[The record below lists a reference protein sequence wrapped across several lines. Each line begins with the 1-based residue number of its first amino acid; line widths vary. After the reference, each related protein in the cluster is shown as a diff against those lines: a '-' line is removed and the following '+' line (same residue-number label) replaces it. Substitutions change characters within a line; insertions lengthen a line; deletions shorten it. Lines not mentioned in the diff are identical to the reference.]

1 MMKEELQKNVT
12 FFKDK
17 SLDYAFDSL
26 TGVLNRDIISEYAKH
41 LVSNNISFSFC
52 LLDIDNFKYIND
64 NYGHMLGDM
73 VLKKFSEKLV
83 ESTKG
88 KCVVGR
94 FGGDEFILVAEGIVE
109 YEQIWAICHKLNKD
123 LSKLRIEDF
132 DDMTITAT
140 TGVSRFPT
148 DGKNYDDIFETA
160 DKALYRGKAKGRNC
174 FIIYL
179 AEKHAKIK
187 LSRDSEATYSSM
199 DQLANVFQT
208 LTKNEDLKTNIE
220 ELFKYLSATRLFEHI
235 GIETD
240 DRLVYS
246 YIQPGIKRNFEH
258 IEKNAMYHAL
268 NNYGLF
274 YINRRSILKQ
284 IHYDEYF
291 QSLVRQKIESHITC
305 SITAFGKTYGVLRVD
320 SVSKQR
326 IWQNNEMDIILTVAK
341 LIGTLLYCQ
350 NKTLD
355 DIYK

>member
-1 MMKEELQKNVT
+1 MMREELQKNVA

-26 TGVLNRDIISEYAKH
+26 TGVLNRDVISEYVKH

-64 NYGHMLGDM
+64 NYGHMLGDI

-88 KCVVGR
+88 KCVIGR
-94 FGGDEFILVAEGIVE
+94 FGGDEFILVAEGIIE

-208 LTKNEDLKTNIE
+208 LTKSEDLKANIE

-240 DRLVYS
+240 DRLAYS
-246 YIQPGIKRNFEH
+246 YVLTGIRGNFEH

-274 YINRRSILKQ
+274 YINKRLILKQ

-291 QSLVRQKIESHITC
+291 QSLVRQKIESHIAC
-305 SITAFGKTYGVLRVD
+305 SITAFGKTYGVLRID
-320 SVSKQR
+320 SVSRQR
-326 IWQNNEMDIILTVAK
+326 IWQNNEMDLILTVAK